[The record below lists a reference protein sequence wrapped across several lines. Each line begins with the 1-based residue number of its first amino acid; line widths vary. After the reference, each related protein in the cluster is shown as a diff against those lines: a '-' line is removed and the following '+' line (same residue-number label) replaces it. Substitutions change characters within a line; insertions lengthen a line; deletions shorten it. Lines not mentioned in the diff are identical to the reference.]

1 MKQIFNKS
9 KTSNSFHSALL
20 LLCIFC
26 FATNTIGQPLQYA
39 NLSFSEA
46 LAKAKND
53 NKIVFI
59 NIEGSCIPCNAVA
72 NTALSGNGINEF
84 FKKFVCIKVKPDTKD
99 YKNIISEYYIPRNL
113 PLSFFLFVGAK
124 GNYLASLQNSSALN
138 RNIYFNLAKDAIAN
152 VENPPLKLYTD
163 SLLNG
168 NITKELMKQ
177 YIIKLNERNLYIS
190 DLVETYASGLTVK
203 ELEDEN
209 ELKFLITTASVINS
223 RSFKLTRLNN
233 ELFQKVFGTIPVE
246 ERIKINR
253 KIIAT
258 SKEKAIKEKNVS
270 YMYQVAQFLRG
281 TYVNN
286 PKQAQKESNIL
297 MMDYYH
303 GVKDSVQY
311 YLTAKQYY
319 NSYIKS
325 LDIDSLCKAE
335 LGELNQIKNGLTSKN
350 GILFPIGGQ
359 INKMAWQLYE
369 ISSDEEHLG
378 LALKL
383 SKRTLAYNLPHFIDT
398 YAHILYKLG
407 GKKDA
412 IEWQQKAVDLCESS
426 IDPSNY
432 TIKEELTK
440 IRCKCRSVLF
450 ASIL

>member
-9 KTSNSFHSALL
+9 KPSFFFYSTFL

-26 FATNTIGQPLQYA
+26 FAPDAIGQPLQYA

-46 LAKAKND
+46 LEKAKST

-59 NIEGSCIPCNAVA
+59 KLEGSCTPCNAVS
-72 NTALSGNGINEF
+72 NTALSGNEINDF
-84 FKKFVCIKVKPDTKD
+84 FEKFVCIKVKPDNED
-99 YKNIISEYYIPRNL
+99 YKNIISEYFIPRTL
-113 PLSFFLFVGAK
+113 PLPFFLFVDAK
-124 GNYLASLQNSSALN
+124 GNYLVSLQNTSSLN
-138 RNIYFNLAKDAIAN
+138 RNIYFNLAKDAVTN
-152 VENPPLKLYTD
+152 TDNPPLKLYTD
-163 SLLNG
+163 SLLKG

-177 YIIKLNERNLYIS
+177 YIIKLNERNLYIT
-190 DLVETYASGLTVK
+190 DLVEKYVSGLTVK
-203 ELEDEN
+203 EFEDEN

-223 RSFKLTRLNN
+223 RSFMLTRLNN
-233 ELFQKVFGTIPVE
+233 ELFQKVFATIPVE
-246 ERIKINR
+246 ERLKINR
-253 KIIAT
+253 KIIAI

-281 TYVNN
+281 TYVNDY
-286 PKQAQKESNIL
+286 KQAQKESNIL

-319 NSYIKS
+319 NLYIKS

-335 LGELNQIKNGLTSKN
+335 LGELNQIKNGLPSKN

-359 INKMAWQLYE
+359 INKISMQLYD

-378 LALKL
+378 FALKL
-383 SKRTLAYNLPHFIDT
+383 SKRTIAYNMPRFIDT

-432 TIKEELTK
+432 TIREALTK
-440 IRCKCRSVLF
+440 MKTGTL
-450 ASIL
+450 